1 MVEDLFKSKVY
12 TKTMQDQIIEPSKAN
27 TVVYISDFLVGR
39 KFTLTSPK
47 RFQNYLFIKGAPLT
61 ITEHYCEQIYY
72 IASDEVPNKKFQMS
86 EKELREYSDVLTEL
100 FKQWEGSDT

>member
-27 TVVYISDFLVGR
+27 TVVYIPDFLVGR

-47 RFQNYLFIKGAPLT
+47 RFQNYF
-61 ITEHYCEQIYY
+61 
-72 IASDEVPNKKFQMS
+72 
-86 EKELREYSDVLTEL
+86 
-100 FKQWEGSDT
+100 

>member
-1 MVEDLFKSKVY
+1 MVEDLFKSKVC
-12 TKTMQDQIIEPSKAN
+12 TKTMQDQIIEPTKTK
-27 TVVYISDFLVGR
+27 TVVHIPDFLVGR

-61 ITEHYCEQIYY
+61 ITEHYFEQIYY
-72 IASDEVPNKKFQMS
+72 ISSDEVPNKKFRMS
-86 EKELREYSDVLTEL
+86 ETELRQYSDILTEL